1 MRPLLLLLAFLL
13 PPEAGTENIIRGHEA
28 KPHSR
33 PYTVFVQFLLENK
46 KKRCGGVLVLED
58 FVLTAA
64 HCRGRVINVSLGAYN
79 IQKQG
84 KTQQVMTVRQAIC
97 HPDYN
102 PKNLS
107 YDIMLLK
114 IREQAKQTT
123 AVRPL
128 SLPRGKAQVNPRQ
141 VCSVAGWGKVSPADR
156 VSDTLQDVELTV
168 QKDHE
173 CYSHFTHHY
182 NQAPQIC
189 VGDPKMMNNSF
200 KGDSRGP
207 LICNKLIQ
215 GIFSYGQNNRT
226 PPGVFMK
233 VSHFLPWIKS
243 TMKSF

>member
-1 MRPLLLLLAFLL
+1 MQPLLLLLAFLL
-13 PPEAGTENIIRGHEA
+13 PPKTGTGNIIGGHEA

-46 KKRCGGVLVLED
+46 KKRCGGVLVLEN
-58 FVLTAA
+58 FVLMAA
-64 HCRGRVINVSLGAYN
+64 HCRGRVISVTLGAHN

-84 KTQQVMTVRQAIC
+84 KTQQVMTVRQAIR

-114 IREQAKQTT
+114 LERKAQQTA

-128 SLPRGKAQVNPRQ
+128 SLSRGKTQ
-141 VCSVAGWGKVSPADR
+141 
-156 VSDTLQDVELTV
+156 
-168 QKDHE
+168 
-173 CYSHFTHHY
+173 
-182 NQAPQIC
+182 
-189 VGDPKMMNNSF
+189 
-200 KGDSRGP
+200 GDSGGP
-207 LICNKLIQ
+207 LICNKLNQ
-215 GIFSYGQNNRT
+215 GIFSYGQNNGT

-243 TMKSF
+243 TMKRF